1 METIG
6 ELIEQLRKKR
16 EELTKLETTKK
27 GLSKDKIGLE
37 GKLLEAMDSQ
47 NITSMRGD
55 KATVSI
61 SEAVVPTVD
70 SWDDFYN
77 YILETKQPYLLERR
91 PAVTAFREILET
103 GNEVPG
109 LKPFRRRTVNF
120 RSG

>member
-27 GLSKDKIGLE
+27 GLSKDKIALE
-37 GKLLEAMDSQ
+37 GKLLEAMDTQ
-47 NITSMRGD
+47 TITSMRGD

-109 LKPFRRRTVNF
+109 LKPFTRRTVNF
-120 RSG
+120 RSR

>member
-1 METIG
+1 MQPIG
-6 ELIEQLRKKR
+6 DLIEQLRIKR
-16 EELTKLETTKK
+16 EELTDLESTKK
-27 GLSKDKIGLE
+27 KLYKAKVDLE
-37 GKLLEAMDSQ
+37 IQLMNAMDNE

-70 SWDDFYN
+70 SWEDFYT

-91 PAVTAFREILET
+91 PAVTAFREILES

-109 LKPFRRRTVNF
+109 LKPFTRRTVNF
-120 RSG
+120 RTR